1 MLKNNNIHYFSFTT
15 SLDYE
20 IDQDKIGVRGKRLVE
35 LANLK
40 MPILPGIIIDSEIA
54 SKLMSID
61 IKEDLKKF
69 CDLVEIETGKKFG
82 DEKNPAIF
90 KIVISPSLEIEHFPS
105 IHTVGLTDRT
115 IEGFKGIVGE
125 NFAYHEY
132 SNFLIKG
139 MLNII
144 KLKYGENNGFE
155 KIEKFMKQIDTSKSI
170 DDYKKN
176 IEFAKTLFPKE
187 FFEDAFFQLNFI
199 LESVSVFLNSEEM
212 DDEDTAIIVQP
223 MVYGNYGKDSY
234 SGSYYT
240 RNIVTGEQKIQGVC
254 YQDKFDAVAG
264 EEIDIHK
271 IENRHI
277 TELNK
282 IADQIEA
289 NFKEIREIIFT
300 IEKGKLWLIGNRPVV
315 NKSTQADL
323 KCLFYLLKKKVIDD
337 KYIIKNIKPSQVSE
351 ILHPIIDPSFVQ
363 KLKSVEGGIA
373 GAPGAATGKIYFS
386 TEALIEAKRKAT
398 MLEQDS
404 NVILCLPA
412 TYAEDVK
419 AIEVANGVLSSEGG
433 YSAHASVV
441 ARQYGKVSLV
451 NPDIKIDV
459 KNGCFTIGDVKV
471 KEGDYITLDVPYYGK
486 PKILLG
492 KAKLIEP
499 DPKESGLLD
508 LIKLT
513 ENYVKDFKVYGN
525 ADTPKDA
532 AIVKLFGGEGIGLCR
547 TEHMFFDE
555 KRINIFREMIM
566 ANSVDER
573 KKALDKLQ
581 NFQRDDFYGIFK
593 AMHPYPVTIRL
604 LDAPL
609 HEFLPHTDE
618 EFDEFMN
625 YLKQNNQ
632 NIKSD
637 DVKYKC
643 DSISEVNPMLG
654 HRGCRIAVTYPEIYE
669 MQVKAIFEAAY
680 ALQSEGI
687 DVRPEIMIP
696 IVMNAEEVKLIRFGK
711 KIEGKYI
718 KGIKQIEE
726 ETREKLKPKKALD
739 FMVGTMIEL
748 PSAAL
753 SADIIARYSEFF
765 SFGTNDLTQTT
776 HGLSRDDFNSFMP
789 DYSLFDLI
797 DSNPFKVLTEP
808 VKEMIAIATTRGRL
822 VRPDIKIG
830 LCGEQGAEPENIE
843 YLKNI
848 GLNYVSCSSYSI
860 PIAKLKIAQIYLEE

>member
-1 MLKNNNIHYFSFTT
+1 MLKNNNIHYFSSTT
-15 SLDYE
+15 NLDYE
-20 IDQDKIGVRGKRLVE
+20 INHDKIGVRGKRLVE

-40 MPILPGIIIDSEIA
+40 MPILPGIIIDSDIA
-54 SKLMSID
+54 SKLMSLD
-61 IKEDLKKF
+61 INEDLKKF

-82 DEKNPAIF
+82 DEKNPAIL

-105 IHTVGLTDRT
+105 IHTVGLTDKT
-115 IEGFKGIVGE
+115 IQGFKEIVGE

-155 KIEKFMKQIDTSKSI
+155 KIEKFMKQIDASKTL

-187 FFEDAFFQLNFI
+187 FFQDAFFQLNFI

-240 RNIVTGEQKIQGVC
+240 RNIVTGEQKIQGIC

-271 IENRHI
+271 IENRYI
-277 TELNK
+277 TELNN
-282 IADQIEA
+282 IADQIET

-323 KCLFYLLKKKVIDD
+323 KCLFYLLKKKIIDD

-363 KLKSVEGGIA
+363 KLKCIEGGIA

-386 TEALIEAKRKAT
+386 TEALIEAKRKAA
-398 MLEQDS
+398 MLEQDL

-419 AIEVANGVLSSEGG
+419 AIEVANAVLSSEGG

-451 NPDIKIDV
+451 NPDLKINV
-459 KNGCFTIGDVKV
+459 KERCFEFGDITIR
-471 KEGDYITLDVPYYGK
+471 EGDYITLDVPYYGK

-492 KAKLIEP
+492 KTKLIEP

-513 ENYVKDFKVYGN
+513 ENYVKYFKVYGN

-555 KRINIFREMIM
+555 KKINIFREMIM
-566 ANSVDER
+566 ANNPDER

-593 AMHPYPVTIRL
+593 AMYPFPVTIRL

-618 EFDEFMN
+618 EFSEFMS

-632 NIKSD
+632 NIKVEE
-637 DVKYKC
+637 VKYKF

-687 DVRPEIMIP
+687 EVKPEIMIP

-726 ETREKLKPKKALD
+726 ETREKLEPKKALD
-739 FMVGTMIEL
+739 FLVGTMIEL

-753 SADIIARYSEFF
+753 SADTIARYSEFF

-797 DSNPFKVLTEP
+797 DSNPFKVLTDP
-808 VKEMIAIATTRGRL
+808 VKEMISIATTRGRL

-843 YLKNI
+843 FLKKI
-848 GLNYVSCSSYSI
+848 GL
-860 PIAKLKIAQIYLEE
+860 KLSQNVAM